1 MVSLHALAA
10 LGSLTSSGNALAQE
24 CTRTMHSRLWGH
36 LTSESHTHTLNVQSP
51 LPIERVRQMGIAAL
65 VCWLPW
71 RLGEP
76 L

>member
-1 MVSLHALAA
+1 MHSHDALAA
-10 LGSLTSSGNALAQE
+10 LGSP
-24 CTRTMHSRLWGH
+24 